1 MGIVV
6 TQSIKNTLI
15 TFVGFAIGAVNTLF
29 MYTHF
34 LGEEYYGLTAF
45 LLSSANIMMPL
56 MAFGIQNTL
65 VRFYAKHETEQEK
78 SRFLNLMLIL
88 PLILVVPVFVGLVL
102 FYNETAELLSQE
114 NPIIFDYVWM
124 IPVIGLFMGYFEIFY
139 AWVKVHL
146 KSVFGNFVKEVLLRI
161 LISVF
166 LFAVHL
172 NWLSSI
178 EFVYSLVF
186 IYFLVMMMM
195 AFVAFKVRKPEFY
208 LQFPKDKKEVVVYS
222 SFIIFSSGIAV
233 LLLDI
238 DKFMIGQYIPINE
251 AAYYS
256 VAIFIALT
264 ISVPMRAMHQITHP
278 ITTDLMVRKKY
289 QELNEL
295 YKKTAITLQVVGGF
309 IMLVILTNIHQ
320 VYALLPEKYN
330 GGITVVFL
338 ISVSKFFDLMLGNNN
353 SIVFNSKYYKT
364 VLLLGLCLVV
374 VTISLNMIFV
384 PKYGIKGAAIATLIS
399 IGMYSI
405 AKLLF
410 VVFKMNL
417 FPFTRKTLV
426 SLGIITFSFL
436 VFYYWNFSYHP
447 IVNIILKSF
456 MITIWYFT
464 FNYLFKISSDINNI
478 LFELL
483 NRIKKNCM
491 FF

>member
-45 LLSSANIMMPL
+45 LLSSANIMMPF

-65 VRFYAKHETEQEK
+65 VRFYAEHKSEQEK
-78 SRFLNLMLIL
+78 SRFLNLMLVL
-88 PLILVVPVFVGLVL
+88 PLILVVPVFIGLVL
-102 FYNETAELLSQE
+102 FYNDTAELLSHE
-114 NPIIFDYVWM
+114 NPIISEYVWM
-124 IPVIGLFMGYFEIFY
+124 IPLIGLFMGYFEIFY

-146 KSVFGNFVKEVLLRI
+146 KSVFGNFVKEVLLRFFI
-161 LISVF
+161 TVF
-166 LFAVHL
+166 LFGVHL
-172 NWLSSI
+172 NWLTNI
-178 EFVYSLVF
+178 EFVYILVF
-186 IYFLVMMMM
+186 IYFLMMMIM
-195 AFVAFKVRKPEFY
+195 AFVAFKVRKPEFH

-222 SFIIFSSGIAV
+222 AFIIFSSGIAV

-278 ITTDLMVRKKY
+278 ITTDLMARKKHE
-289 QELNEL
+289 ELNEL

-309 IMLVILTNIHQ
+309 IMLGILTNIHQ
-320 VYALLPEKYN
+320 IYALLPEKYSA
-330 GGITVVFL
+330 GISVVFL
-338 ISVSKFFDLMLGNNN
+338 ISLSKFFDLMLGNNN
-353 SIVFNSKYYKT
+353 SIIFNSKFYKT

-374 VTISLNMIFV
+374 VTISLNMIFI
-384 PKYGIKGAAIATLIS
+384 PKYGIKGAAVATLIS
-399 IGMYSI
+399 IGVYSI

-410 VVFKMNL
+410 VVLKMNL
-417 FPFTRKTLV
+417 FPFTKKTLL

-436 VFYYWNFSYHP
+436 VFYYWNFPFHP
-447 IVNIILKSF
+447 IVNIFLKSF
-456 MITIWYFT
+456 LISIWYWT
-464 FNYLFKISSDINNI
+464 FNYLFKISSDINNM
-478 LFELL
+478 LSKLL
-483 NRIKKNCM
+483 NYIKSRT
-491 FF
+491 